1 MESYLGFLSDF
12 KARKIRIDTPFDR
25 LLALEMRGLFETAK
39 AVAEAA
45 LKRKESLGN
54 HWRSD

>member
-12 KARKIRIDTPFDR
+12 RARKTRIETPVDR
-25 LLALEMRGLFETAK
+25 LLALEMRGVYETAK

-54 HWRSD
+54 HWRLD